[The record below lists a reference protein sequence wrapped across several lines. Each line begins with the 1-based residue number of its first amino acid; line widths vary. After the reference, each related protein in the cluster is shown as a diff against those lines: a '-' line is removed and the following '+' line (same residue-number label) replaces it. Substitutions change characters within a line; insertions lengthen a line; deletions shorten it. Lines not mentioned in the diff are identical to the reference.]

1 MAFTPDP
8 TRADTTTRESALS
21 SAARPDGPVGRR
33 AGARML
39 ARRAGRPVAALG
51 LATALTLAGVG
62 TAPAAPSVPPLPPA
76 IPVTTPPAVPVTT
89 PPATPV
95 DPAGPPPASSSIEQ
109 AEARVDAVYRRAEVA
124 AEAVNDAV
132 ARAGTAAGR
141 LAAARA
147 AADAQQVTV
156 DELQSAIGN
165 QAAATYRSGG
175 LGLTT
180 RLLLAGDADQFLRT
194 LSTSRVV
201 QEGQLRQLGSL
212 RQGTARLRAEQDR
225 VAAAARAADAVAAR
239 RTVEKAALDRE
250 VVAARAVVSRL
261 TAAQQAELS
270 ARAAAAAAADR
281 AQARTLLANAA
292 AELLRTAPV
301 SGGVVSG
308 AVPGHGSTGGAAGDG
323 SNNRLRPGGGEG
335 TVPDIGVVPGP
346 GPQAGTAPGGAL
358 PVVANDKVAAVLA
371 FAAAQLGRTYV
382 WGATGPD
389 SFDCS
394 GLILRAWQQAGV
406 TLPRTAAEQ
415 FATGH
420 KVAPAE
426 LRPGDLVFFYSPV
439 SHVGLYIGGG
449 KMINALNPRT
459 GVRVS
464 NLFTTDYVG
473 AVRPG

>member
-1 MAFTPDP
+1 
-8 TRADTTTRESALS
+8 LS
-21 SAARPDGPVGRR
+21 SAARPDGSVGRR
-33 AGARML
+33 AGVRAL
-39 ARRAGRPVAALG
+39 ARSSCRQVAALG
-51 LATALTLAGVG
+51 VTTVLTLACAG
-62 TAPAAPSVPPLPPA
+62 TATAAPSVPPLPAA
-76 IPVTTPPAVPVTT
+76 IPATTPA
-89 PPATPV
+89 ATRV
-95 DPAGPPPASSSIEQ
+95 PAGRPPASSTIEQ
-109 AEARVDAVYRRAEVA
+109 AEARVDAAYRRAEVA

-132 ARAGTAAGR
+132 ARAGTAAVR

-180 RLLLAGDADQFLRT
+180 RLLLADDADQFLRT

-201 QEGQLRQLGSL
+201 QDGQLRQLGSL
-212 RQGTARLRAEQDR
+212 RQGTARLRVEQDR

-239 RTVEKAALDRE
+239 RTADRAALDRE
-250 VVAARAVVSRL
+250 VVTARAVVSRL
-261 TAAQQAELS
+261 TVAQQAELS
-270 ARAAAAAAADR
+270 ARAAVAAAADR
-281 AQARTLLANAA
+281 AQARTLLASAA
-292 AELLRTAPV
+292 AELLRPV
-301 SGGVVSG
+301 PASAAVGGTG
-308 AVPGHGSTGGAAGDG
+308 GVPGHDSTGAGDG
-323 SNNRLRPGGGEG
+323 SNNRLLTGGADG
-335 TVPDIGVVPGP
+335 TVPDIGIVPGP
-346 GPQAGTAPGGAL
+346 GPRAGTAPGIAQ

-371 FAAAQLGRTYV
+371 FAAAQLGGTYV

-415 FATGH
+415 YATGR
-420 KVAPAE
+420 KVAPAD

-464 NLFTTDYVG
+464 NLFTSDYAG